1 MKNHT
6 LQPCCC
12 RFPASLQPIRRPL
25 PLARSIIWR
34 SISSLTPPNPKRTQP
49 FPLLDS
55 TRPCDDL
62 CRR

>member
-1 MKNHT
+1 MKNHIVAA
-6 LQPCCC
+6 L
-12 RFPASLQPIRRPL
+12 LL
-25 PLARSIIWR
+25 PLSCLSAADSTTTAARAVNDLALDLL
-34 SISSLTPPNPKRTQP
+34 LTPPNPKRTQP